1 MVPDRTR
8 RAGHRAGPIPCIAG
22 LIGAVMGIGLAGMGF
37 SLEAHHVIQ
46 AKFDPASEV
55 ILDGRVTHVD
65 WSNPHAHVFL
75 DVQVGDEITN
85 WAIELPSPV
94 DLEAAGWSDQTLS
107 VGDPITVDGSVAR
120 DGSLQA
126 WSNAM
131 ARTGSGEVV
140 FATPDTPPPLAA
152 SGRPTPRWPDQQ
164 PRLGPPPGE
173 SGYWGRPSSTVL
185 VEDGVDVRIEAN
197 GLLENIGDA
206 ARVAPFQPWSLAL
219 YESRQRDLLG
229 NDPMYQRCI
238 PPGGPRQFQLPY
250 GLQFVEQ
257 RDRGRI
263 FALVGSVNR
272 NWYFIY
278 TDGRA
283 PVGQVSGDDDN
294 PLYYGRS
301 VAEWDGDTF
310 VLDTQGFNEDFWFT
324 NGGLPHT
331 DQLHL
336 IQRITRPDFD
346 TLRYEVTIDDPG
358 AYTRPWTATWT
369 LRWIDGEEMPIY
381 FCQENRP

>member
-1 MVPDRTR
+1 ME
-8 RAGHRAGPIPCIAG
+8 A
-22 LIGAVMGIGLAGMGF
+22 LIT
-37 SLEAHHVIQ
+37 
-46 AKFDPASEV
+46 K
-55 ILDGRVTHVD
+55 
-65 WSNPHAHVFL
+65 
-75 DVQVGDEITN
+75 
-85 WAIELPSPV
+85 
-94 DLEAAGWSDQTLS
+94 
-107 VGDPITVDGSVAR
+107 
-120 DGSLQA
+120 
-126 WSNAM
+126 
-131 ARTGSGEVV
+131 
-140 FATPDTPPPLAA
+140 
-152 SGRPTPRWPDQQ
+152 
-164 PRLGPPPGE
+164 
-173 SGYWGRPSSTVL
+173 
-185 VEDGVDVRIEAN
+185 
-197 GLLENIGDA
+197 
-206 ARVAPFQPWSLAL
+206 
-219 YESRQRDLLG
+219 
-229 NDPMYQRCI
+229 C
-238 PPGGPRQFQLPY
+238 
-250 GLQFVEQ
+250 LQFVEQ